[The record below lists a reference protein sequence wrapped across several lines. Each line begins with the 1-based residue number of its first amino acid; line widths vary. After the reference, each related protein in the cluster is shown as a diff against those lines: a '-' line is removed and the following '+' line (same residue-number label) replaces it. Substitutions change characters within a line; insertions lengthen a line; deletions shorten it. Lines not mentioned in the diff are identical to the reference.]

1 MRSVSAGNVNL
12 SSLNPHST
20 DEVEIPAQLTD
31 IWEDIEINGEEEE
44 RNRCSGAHFNVM
56 VKEISNS

>member
-1 MRSVSAGNVNL
+1 MRSVSAGHVNL

-31 IWEDIEINGEEEE
+31 IWEVIVINGEKEEK
-44 RNRCSGAHFNVM
+44 NWCSGAHFNGI
-56 VKEISNS
+56 VKKISNC

>member
-1 MRSVSAGNVNL
+1 MRSVTAGHVNL

-31 IWEDIEINGEEEE
+31 IWEVTEINGEEEE
-44 RNRCSGAHFNVM
+44 KDRCSGAHF
-56 VKEISNS
+56 